1 MSIMGRHVPMRVLA
15 VAALLLVVVA
25 GGALLTAT
33 GVWGPT
39 PAGPVRE
46 IRLVVRDMAF
56 YVESDLAT
64 PNPDIEVRAGERVR
78 IVLANR
84 ERGMV
89 HDFAVPALSA
99 ALEPVKW
106 NETSESVIEIPAR
119 PGDFQYVCRPH
130 EAMMRGTLR
139 VVAP

>member
-33 GVWGPT
+33 APWGPSGG
-39 PAGPVRE
+39 AVRE

-56 YVESDLAT
+56 YVESDPTT
-64 PNPDIEVRAGERVR
+64 PNPAIEVRAGERVR

-119 PGDFQYVCRPH
+119 PGDLHYVCRPH

>member
-15 VAALLLVVVA
+15 VAALLLVVAA

-33 GVWGPT
+33 ALWGPSG
-39 PAGPVRE
+39 AVRE

-64 PNPDIEVRAGERVR
+64 PNPEIEVRAGERVR

-119 PGDFQYVCRPH
+119 PGDYQYVCRPH